1 MVDEKKSLGIYF
13 ISLSKCLQRGQIMLG
28 SLGNRPF
35 QDSAVVTCPVN
46 GLRVEDALERSL
58 DIPEGVWEGN
68 SCTSVSDGLS
78 PMK

>member
-1 MVDEKKSLGIYF
+1 
-13 ISLSKCLQRGQIMLG
+13 MLG

-58 DIPEGVWEGN
+58 DTPEGVCGKAIPV
-68 SCTSVSDGLS
+68 SSVSDGLS
-78 PMK
+78 PVK

>member
-1 MVDEKKSLGIYF
+1 
-13 ISLSKCLQRGQIMLG
+13 MLG

-68 SCTSVSDGLS
+68 SCTQCLRWTQ
-78 PMK
+78 PREINC

>member
-1 MVDEKKSLGIYF
+1 
-13 ISLSKCLQRGQIMLG
+13 MLG

-78 PMK
+78 PVK